1 MKKNTML
8 FVIGVVLAIF
18 LTGCDKESEIEKT
31 MREGA
36 ETSKQMA
43 GTNRPIPVPNLEP
56 DNPQPKRK
64 E

>member
-8 FVIGVVLAIF
+8 IALGVALTVF
-18 LTGCDKESEIEKT
+18 LIGCDKESELEKT

-36 ETSKQMA
+36 EASKQMA

-56 DNPQPKRK
+56 DNPKPKRK

>member
-8 FVIGVVLAIF
+8 IALSVVLTAF
-18 LTGCDKESEIEKT
+18 LMGCDKESELEKT

-56 DNPQPKRK
+56 DNPKPKRK

>member
-1 MKKNTML
+1 ML
-8 FVIGVVLAIF
+8 LVIGVVFAIF
-18 LTGCDKESEIEKT
+18 LTGCDKESELEKT
-31 MREGA
+31 MREGV

-56 DNPQPKRK
+56 DNIQPKRK

>member
-8 FVIGVVLAIF
+8 ISIGVA
-18 LTGCDKESEIEKT
+18 LTDYLNGCDKERELEKT

>member
-8 FVIGVVLAIF
+8 LVIGVVLAIF
-18 LTGCDKESEIEKT
+18 LTGCDKESELEKT